1 LSKRVDLAALAAKAF
16 GDLLDNPLKDLEKPD
31 QTLLYSMLLVYSA
44 VTTRVSKGPSDDD
57 SLEGV
62 AKLVANAAD
71 LGLRLESEVFHGP
84 DSDVFLPFISSFS
97 DLPRGLAEFSKLVGG
112 VLDLIGKPG
121 HKGRNLT
128 NQLLIQ
134 ASEFVQLKTGE
145 YHDGHLAEL
154 YKAILESSPTEDLS
168 FREIQKM
175 RKYVKEHY
183 RRLNVDA
190 LDTKQIVER
199 YYAGV
204 DLSDVIRK
212 KRERIQKYY
221 PDLYSLT
228 LDRARRLCE
237 STVPRDSP

>member
-1 LSKRVDLAALAAKAF
+1 MSKRVDLTALAAKAF
-16 GDLLDNPLKDLEKPD
+16 GDLVDNPLKDLEKPD
-31 QTLLYSMLLVYSA
+31 QIVLYSMLLVYSA
-44 VTTRVSKGPSDDD
+44 VTTRAGKELSDDD
-57 SLEGV
+57 PLERV

-71 LGLRLESEVFHGP
+71 LGSKLESEVFHGP
-84 DSDVFLPFISSFS
+84 DTDVLLPYTSSFS
-97 DLPRGLAEFSKLVGG
+97 DLPGRLAEFSKVVGG
-112 VLDLIGKPG
+112 VLDLLGKPG

-128 NQLLIQ
+128 NQLLVQ

-154 YKAILESSPTEDLS
+154 YKAILESSRTEDLS
-168 FREIQKM
+168 PSEIQKM

-228 LDRARRLCE
+228 LDRARTLCE